1 MCALYRVANI
11 PLWMGGGGVYA
22 RRGGE
27 VRKTEKREGRFEISK
42 AGGGGGGMERSCGR
56 AGREEYG
63 HVRREE

>member
-1 MCALYRVANI
+1 
-11 PLWMGGGGVYA
+11 MGGGGVYA

-27 VRKTEKREGRFEISK
+27 LRKTEKREGRFEISK

-63 HVRREE
+63 HVRREEKRGVDEGEEVD